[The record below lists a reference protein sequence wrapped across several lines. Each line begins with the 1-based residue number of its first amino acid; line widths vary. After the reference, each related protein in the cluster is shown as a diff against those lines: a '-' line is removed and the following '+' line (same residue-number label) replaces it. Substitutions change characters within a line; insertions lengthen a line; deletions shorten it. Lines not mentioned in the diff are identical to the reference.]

1 MWDFSKHVLNLYS
14 HICNQLPLLLKLL
27 TFNVFMVEL
36 LAFLLFKWGTTGSN
50 LSWDAG

>member
-1 MWDFSKHVLNLYS
+1 
-14 HICNQLPLLLKLL
+14 
-27 TFNVFMVEL
+27 MVEL